1 MSDAGN
7 SDDTTFSLE
16 TWAKNHTKNSSR
28 SELDSNPE
36 AVKAIKTLLKLRA
49 EKKTQFS
56 IRSLLSMLKEQY
68 GASYNSAEGL
78 RYWMNT
84 RLPKEYEEANFGQ

>member
-1 MSDAGN
+1 MSDADD

-16 TWAKNHTKNSSR
+16 KWAKSHTKHSSR

-36 AVKAIKTLLKLRA
+36 AVEAIKKLLKLRA
-49 EKKTQFS
+49 EKKTAFS

-68 GASYNSAEGL
+68 GVGYNTAEGL

-84 RLPKEYEEANFGQ
+84 RLPDEYEKANFG